1 MKSKRFMAFVLAFLM
16 VLTSFGTMAF
26 AEAEGGSDISGHWAE
41 ASIQKWVDAG
51 VINGYADGTFRP
63 DNGITRAEF
72 IKIVNGLF
80 GFSVEGSATFTDVAG
95 GAWYAGEVKKAVYEE
110 FVSGYE
116 DGSFRP
122 DNGITRQ
129 EAAKIIDTILDME
142 GTDDTALNSFGD
154 KAMIPDWSKN
164 SLMYMVQKGYL
175 SGYPDST
182 LRPAYGITRAET
194 VALLD
199 RVAGTVYS
207 EAGTFGPNSGKE
219 TINGNVSVTADGVT
233 LKNIIINGDL
243 HVTAGVGDGDATFE
257 DVTVKG
263 ETIINGGGM
272 STVTFTNTNLNG
284 LVVTKKDGKV
294 RILVMGDTDIDRT
307 DLLSG
312 AMLEQLGLTGE
323 GFGNIEIKKV
333 SDGETVVLDGDF
345 EDIIIDCP
353 ADVSV
358 TDDTT
363 IGHLTVSENG
373 DGAHV
378 DVEEGC
384 CIEEFEADAQA
395 QVTGDG
401 EVEKATINCC
411 GVEIEQEVAE
421 VTLGDDVD
429 SANVGGATVEEST
442 TTTTT
447 SSGGGGSSTVALSS
461 ISIDGDTFAGKILTA
476 KSNYGATNVTYQ
488 WQANTGDGDAFENIT
503 DATGKTFEVTID
515 YIGKEILV
523 IAKGYNNSIKTSNPV
538 LVCEEARAVTTDD
551 VDADDDVNSAEVNCG
566 LTVTQEGTTI
576 YLTGELDKVY
586 NLTADNTTE
595 LQGFGAISSYY
606 SDSTES
612 KRVALVPFVVGDY
625 DIHTIIL
632 GDASETSTYNPSDY
646 PAENLDAY
654 NIEYTID
661 FTGLVW
667 PVVYEEARALT
678 SEDFTSP
685 EDIWD
690 DGTADVAWD
699 EINQGLTVASTD
711 GTITISGTLEPTKVH
726 DLTAEN
732 DTVLTGFGRI
742 GDYWSD
748 GLESTRVTLVSFKV
762 GTAEPHTIILGDA
775 TTTTTE
781 TFNGVEYT
789 IDFTGLVWPVVYEEA
804 RALTSEDFTSPEDI
818 WDDGTA
824 DVAWDEINQGLTV
837 ASTDGTI
844 TISGT
849 LEPTKVHDL
858 TAENDTVLTGFGRI
872 GDYWSDGLESTRVTL
887 VSFKVGTA
895 EPHTIILGDATTT
908 TTETFN
914 GVEYTIDFTG
924 LVWPVEAAT
933 VTTADQLRDAL
944 NNDLVGEITVT
955 STGDYQLYNLSEL
968 ALFSRTTGVTL
979 LAESD
984 TSIRVVYAAGQGLT
998 QVTEDE
1004 SFKAAKAR
1012 GAVYRAEEA
1021 KGDFETA
1028 LASDAGAEKM
1038 TWDIL
1043 IRAMYFYKEQA
1054 IPFVDAL
1061 ENGTVKD
1068 GLNSSVGVLTSYYE
1082 GVTGLDMSEKT
1093 ESAFDISTGAI
1104 ETFTGLKTLN
1114 LSGVGLS
1121 ETGGLASL
1129 TALEELDVSNNNLTE
1144 LNVLFVPNPKTSLK
1158 KLNASNNELANI
1170 IALVQL
1176 AQDTNF
1182 NADSVNWKISGNSM
1196 THEDTQAHIDAIDTV
1211 FNAASNATF
1220 TYDWSN

>member
-1 MKSKRFMAFVLAFLM
+1 MAFVLAFLM

-51 VINGYADGTFRP
+51 VINGYTDGTFRP

-72 IKIVNGLF
+72 VKIVNGLF
-80 GFSVEGSATFTDVAG
+80 GFKVEGAASFTDVAAV
-95 GAWYAGEVKKAVYEE
+95 AWYAVEVKKAVYEE

-789 IDFTGLVWPVVYEEA
+789 IDFTGLVWPV
-804 RALTSEDFTSPEDI
+804 
-818 WDDGTA
+818 
-824 DVAWDEINQGLTV
+824 
-837 ASTDGTI
+837 
-844 TISGT
+844 
-849 LEPTKVHDL
+849 
-858 TAENDTVLTGFGRI
+858 
-872 GDYWSDGLESTRVTL
+872 
-887 VSFKVGTA
+887 
-895 EPHTIILGDATTT
+895 
-908 TTETFN
+908 
-914 GVEYTIDFTG
+914 
-924 LVWPVEAAT
+924 EAAT

-1121 ETGGLASL
+1121 ETGGLAS
-1129 TALEELDVSNNNLTE
+1129 
-1144 LNVLFVPNPKTSLK
+1144 
-1158 KLNASNNELANI
+1158 
-1170 IALVQL
+1170 
-1176 AQDTNF
+1176 
-1182 NADSVNWKISGNSM
+1182 
-1196 THEDTQAHIDAIDTV
+1196 
-1211 FNAASNATF
+1211 
-1220 TYDWSN
+1220 